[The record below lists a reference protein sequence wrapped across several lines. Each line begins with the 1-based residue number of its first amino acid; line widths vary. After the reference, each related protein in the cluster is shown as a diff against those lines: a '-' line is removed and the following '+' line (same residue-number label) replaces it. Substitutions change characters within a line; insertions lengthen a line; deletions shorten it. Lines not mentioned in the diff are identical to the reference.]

1 MKSAQVLGF
10 QEDAKHYQELL
21 NRISKAFEN
30 EFFDATGKI
39 KTPYTPTQTGYL
51 LALGFNILSEE
62 TANKSINHLVQLIKD
77 RGTHLRTGF
86 IGTPLLAPV
95 LDKTGHTDLLYEIL
109 LKETYPS
116 WFYSINQGAT
126 TMWERWDGYT
136 HDKGFANRA
145 LSFNHYAYGAIGQWL
160 YERIAGISPL
170 EPGYKKVLFAPLPH
184 QNISEA
190 QGSYNSIYGKIESE
204 WKFIDGNFVYNIT
217 VPPNTT
223 AKVILPKFSNN
234 NYVTMNGKR
243 IEASIKNE
251 KLTID
256 NIESGNYEIVYKN
269 VK

>member
-1 MKSAQVLGF
+1 M
-10 QEDAKHYQELL
+10 
-21 NRISKAFEN
+21 
-30 EFFDATGKI
+30 
-39 KTPYTPTQTGYL
+39 
-51 LALGFNILSEE
+51 
-62 TANKSINHLVQLIKD
+62 
-77 RGTHLRTGF
+77 
-86 IGTPLLAPV
+86 
-95 LDKTGHTDLLYEIL
+95 LYEIL